1 MKNIL
6 FIPAI
11 LILLAC
17 NRGDR
22 SDAYGNF
29 ESVEVLVSSEASG
42 RLLSLE
48 VEEGLSYPAG
58 TIVGLVDSTGLHL
71 QKQQL
76 ISKKRAVEAKLVT
89 IRSQAEV
96 QEQQLEN
103 LLTDQKRLEKLYA
116 GGAATEKQMDD
127 LEGAIELT
135 KKQTRATRSQEV
147 GVKAEMEAI
156 DAQIEQLEETISKCR
171 ILNPVTGTVLSKYGQ
186 AGELV
191 APGKPLYKTA
201 SLDTLELKVYISG
214 AQLPY
219 LKIGQ
224 EVTVLVD
231 RSETENREW
240 PGRVSWISAQAEF
253 TPKTIQTKE
262 ERVRLVYAAKV
273 RVANDG
279 SLKIGMPGEINFMPD
294 SSNK

>member
-6 FIPAI
+6 FVPAI

-42 RLLSLE
+42 RVLSLE

-58 TIVGLVDSTGLHL
+58 TIVGLVDSTSLHL

-76 ISKKRAVEAKLVT
+76 ISKKKAVEAKLVT

-135 KKQTRATRSQEV
+135 KKQARATRSQEV

-156 DAQIEQLEETISKCR
+156 DAQIDQLEETISKCR
-171 ILNPVTGTVLSKYGQ
+171 ILNPVTGTVLSKYGR